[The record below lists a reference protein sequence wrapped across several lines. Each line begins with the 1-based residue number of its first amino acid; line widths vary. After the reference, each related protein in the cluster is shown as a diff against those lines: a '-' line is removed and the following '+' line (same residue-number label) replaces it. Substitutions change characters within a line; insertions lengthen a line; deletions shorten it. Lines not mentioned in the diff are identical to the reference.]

1 MSGKAIRE
9 TLGFLA
15 VVASLVFVGIEIRQN
30 TAVARGQARQD
41 LAALNQEWL
50 VLMGQDAEWNDI
62 YNRTW
67 RDEGEVTALERS
79 RATFMMIL
87 NLRRMENVYLQYREG
102 LVDESALSS
111 YGLQAGGAIYRGARF
126 REYWEGGR
134 NGFDPGFV
142 EFFDQRFPDQSDGP

>member
-1 MSGKAIRE
+1 MSGSAIRE

-62 YNRTW
+62 YNRAW
-67 RDEGEVTALERS
+67 RDEGELTELESR
-79 RATFMMIL
+79 RATFMMLL

-111 YGLQAGGAIYRGARF
+111 YGLQGGGAIYRGPRF
-126 REYWEGGR
+126 TAYWENGR

-142 EFFDQRFPDQSDGP
+142 EFFNQRFLEQNDGS